1 VETSRHRPAAIDIV
15 HRMSN
20 PAGRT
25 DVALA
30 ELTRIAQ
37 LSAQAYIDGDL
48 DTYAGLVRHAD
59 DFSLMPPFGGAT
71 RHGFALSDESREST
85 RRTFRGGEATVEVDA
100 AYVAEDLAVLAV
112 VERQR
117 GKVGELPE
125 QDWSLRVT
133 LAFRREGD
141 GWRLVHRHAD
151 ALVHPIG
158 WDTLAH
164 LARG

>member
-1 VETSRHRPAAIDIV
+1 
-15 HRMSN
+15 MSDSED
-20 PAGRT
+20 T
-25 DVALA
+25 LA

-37 LSAQAYIDGDL
+37 DSANAYLNGDL

-59 DFSLMPPFGGAT
+59 DFSLMPPYGGAT
-71 RHGFALSDESREST
+71 RHGFELTDETREST

-100 AYVAEDLAVLAV
+100 AYVGADLAVLAV

-117 GKVGELPE
+117 ATVGDLPE

-133 LAFRREGD
+133 LAFRHDAD

-151 ALVHPIG
+151 ALVHPIDQ
-158 WDTLAH
+158 DTLAK
-164 LARG
+164 LASG